1 MMFLLKFKILKMK
14 LIKFWNKA
22 IEHYCTNNR
31 KDTDEIFETVF
42 IAISEESLEK
52 IKIKYIQFGK
62 LKPLEIELSEKNI
75 ESSGGTI
82 DSYYSA
88 IKEVHN
94 DLNRPEQYSF
104 LRFSILVVGAFKQDD
119 SPLRNFW
126 KDFDPFILNKGI
138 STINN
143 RTEYLNRLILNLSKW
158 CFIEHKKTFF
168 QLNVFGENS
177 TIVNVGRIKAH
188 SVFQGR
194 TLRNIKK
201 SIYSL
206 GYTDTH
212 SIDDLSFDDVET
224 IIKNSGETRILNLF
238 NRDYDAQE
246 IVYVCLKIWLE
257 KWTPSQEEKVQLLKG
272 KVSLEK
278 ASLTIKRI
286 WTINREN
293 NQIIEIKFGF
303 IYRTEL
309 GEEGLYYLNKDENV
323 YIDTSWGIRLTDS
336 RILYV
341 IENYSSGIN
350 LNHNELDLKF
360 KNKQIDL
367 SEEVYALE
375 KIPNRNYF
383 IEHQDKRV
391 KIIDNPILLASKNE
405 IINEN
410 ADYFSEFKIQ
420 DQNNLKYKLYRIIG
434 SLKYNF
440 LSFIKTNSLNI
451 FPIGISDGS
460 SLTKSYLSSFPIK
473 INYNNITK
481 GEIHVLKNDDI
492 IEEID
497 LNENSDKL
505 GSEVSIGC
513 LPEGTY
519 KIKYFDNNEYL
530 NFKNGHDFI
539 LFTIVDAGNKDRR
552 VDLKSEIVNSFN
564 YNEFRW
570 FKPFESPEDSYVIY
584 QNNEEDLCFKDKHTD
599 FYFSKSNRGDWI
611 LRPNKDISYLQR
623 ILFNPSENQLKYST
637 WEIEMTYL
645 STQFIQY
652 HYKIKFC
659 ERPNSLRLPF
669 DINDFYQKNDS
680 NRITNDYINADCYY
694 YKLVQMD
701 VQLMEK
707 YPNVAIGD
715 EIYVFS
721 NKRENQQPENLLKL
735 VNQEFF
741 PFKK

>member
-1 MMFLLKFKILKMK
+1 MKITN
-14 LIKFWNKA
+14 FWNKA
-22 IEHYCTNNR
+22 IEYYCTDNR
-31 KDTDEIFETVF
+31 KNINEVFETVF
-42 IAISEESLEK
+42 IAITEESLEK
-52 IKIKYIQFGK
+52 IKTKYIQSGK
-62 LKPLEIELSEKNI
+62 LTPFEIELSENNI
-75 ESSGGTI
+75 GIFGDI
-82 DSYYSA
+82 IKSYYAA
-88 IKEVHN
+88 IREVHN
-94 DLNRPEQYSF
+94 DLNHPEKYSF
-104 LRFSILVVGAFKQDD
+104 LRFSVLVIGAFKQDE

-138 STINN
+138 SIINN
-143 RTEYLNRLILNLSKW
+143 RTEYLDRLILNLSKW
-158 CFIEHKKTFF
+158 CYIKHKKTFF

-194 TLRNIKK
+194 TLKNIKK

-212 SIDDLSFDDVET
+212 SIDDLSLDEVEM
-224 IIKNSGETRILNLF
+224 IIRNSGENRILKLF
-238 NRDYDAQE
+238 NRDHDAQE

-257 KWTPSQEEKVQLLKG
+257 KWTPSQEEKVKLLKG
-272 KVSLEK
+272 KISLEK

-286 WTINREN
+286 WTISSEN
-293 NQIIEIKFGF
+293 NQVIEIKFGF

-309 GEEGLYYLNKDENV
+309 GEEGLYYLNKDENI
-323 YIDTSWGIRLTDS
+323 YINTSWGIKLSDN
-336 RILYV
+336 RILYI
-341 IENYSSGIN
+341 IENYSSDIN

-375 KIPNRNYF
+375 KIPNKNYF
-383 IEHQDKRV
+383 IEHQDERI
-391 KIIDNPILLASKNE
+391 KIIDNPILLATRNE
-405 IINEN
+405 IKDERAI
-410 ADYFSEFKIQ
+410 YFSGFRIQ
-420 DQNNLKYKLYRIIG
+420 KQHNLNFKLYRIID
-434 SLKYNF
+434 SFKYSF
-440 LSFIKTNSLNI
+440 LSFIRTNNLNI

-481 GEIHVLKNDDI
+481 GEIHVLKNGDI
-492 IEEID
+492 IKEIN
-497 LNENSDKL
+497 LNENIDKL
-505 GSEVSIGC
+505 NSEVSIGY
-513 LPEGTY
+513 LPIGAY
-519 KIKYFDNNEYL
+519 KIKYFYNNKYL

-539 LFTIVDAGNKDRR
+539 TFTIVEVGNKDRR
-552 VDLKSEIVNSFN
+552 VDLKLEIENSFN

-570 FKPFESPEDSYVIY
+570 FKPFKSTEDSYVIF
-584 QNNEEDLCFKDKHTD
+584 QNNEEDLSFKDKHTD
-599 FYFSKSNRGDWI
+599 FYFSKTIRGEWI
-611 LRPNKDISYLQR
+611 LKPNKDIWYLQR
-623 ILFNPSENQLKYST
+623 TLSNPSENELKYSK

-659 ERPNSLRLPF
+659 ERPITLRLPF
-669 DINDFYQKNDS
+669 NINDFHLKYYS
-680 NRITNDYINADCYY
+680 NRIINDYINADCYY
-694 YKLVQMD
+694 YKLVEMD
-701 VQLMEK
+701 ERLMEK
-707 YPNVAIGD
+707 YPNVTIGD

-721 NKRENQQPENLLKL
+721 NKRENQHPENLLKL

>member
-1 MMFLLKFKILKMK
+1 MN
-14 LIKFWNKA
+14 IKQFWNKA

-42 IAISEESLEK
+42 IAISEEYLEK
-52 IKIKYIQFGK
+52 IKIKYIQCGK
-62 LKPLEIELSEKNI
+62 LTSSEIELSEKII
-75 ESSGGTI
+75 ENLGGII
-82 DSYYSA
+82 DSYYTA

-94 DLNRPEQYSF
+94 NLNYPEKYSF
-104 LRFSILVVGAFKQDD
+104 LRFSILVVGAFKQDH
-119 SPLRNFW
+119 SPLKNFW
-126 KDFDPFILNKGI
+126 KDFDPFISNKGI
-138 STINN
+138 STIRN
-143 RTEYLNRLILNLSKW
+143 RTEYLNRLILNLSKL
-158 CFIEHKKTFF
+158 CSLKHKKTFF

-201 SIYSL
+201 SIYRL

-238 NRDYDAQE
+238 KRDDDAQE
-246 IVYVCLKIWLE
+246 IVYACLKIWLE
-257 KWTPSQEEKVQLLKG
+257 KWIPSQEEKVQLLEG
-272 KVSLEK
+272 MVSLEK
-278 ASLTIKRI
+278 ASLTTKRI
-286 WTINREN
+286 WTINSEN
-293 NQIIEIKFGF
+293 NQIIDIKFGF
-303 IYRTEL
+303 IYRAEL
-309 GEEGLYYLNKDENV
+309 GEEGLYYLNKDENI
-323 YIDTSWGIRLTDS
+323 YINTSWGIRLSDN
-336 RILYV
+336 RILYI
-341 IENYSSGIN
+341 IENYACGIN
-350 LNHNELDLKF
+350 LNNNELDLKF

-367 SEEVYALE
+367 SEEIYALE
-375 KIPNRNYF
+375 KIPNKNYF
-383 IEHQDKRV
+383 IEHQHKRV
-391 KIIDNPILLASKNE
+391 KIIDNPILLASRNDIKDDKV
-405 IINEN
+405 I
-410 ADYFSEFKIQ
+410 YFSSFKIQ
-420 DQNNLKYKLYRIIG
+420 NQNNLKFKLYRVID
-434 SLKYNF
+434 SFEYSF
-440 LSFIKTNSLNI
+440 LSFIKTNSVNI
-451 FPIGISDGS
+451 SPIGISDGS

-492 IEEID
+492 FIKID
-497 LNENSDKL
+497 LNENVDKL
-505 GSEVSIGC
+505 DSEVSIGY
-513 LPEGTY
+513 LLTGEY

-530 NFKNGHDFI
+530 NFKNGQDFI
-539 LFTIVDAGNKDRR
+539 RFTIVDAGNKDRR
-552 VDLKSEIVNSFN
+552 VDLRLETLSSFH

-570 FKPFESPEDSYVIY
+570 FKPFESTEDSYVIF
-584 QNNEEDLCFKDKHTD
+584 QNNDEDLSFKDKHTD
-599 FYFSKSNRGDWI
+599 FYFSKSIRGDWI
-611 LRPNKDISYLQR
+611 LKPNKDIWYLQR
-623 ILFNPSENQLKYST
+623 TLFNPSENELKYSK

-659 ERPNSLRLPF
+659 ERPNSLKLPF

-680 NRITNDYINADCYY
+680 NRITNDYINVDCYY
-694 YKLVQMD
+694 YKLVGMD
-701 VQLMEK
+701 VRLMEK